1 MRSALHLFSTDL
13 APARIAELELLLSPD
28 EIARAGRFQFEADRA
43 GYVASRGTLRII
55 LAGYLGRPPQSIP
68 LTHEVLGKPV
78 IRFAESH
85 GLCFNLSRARDLC
98 LVAVTEG
105 VEVGVDVETL
115 RPLDDALTIA
125 KNRFTP
131 AEAAAIDS
139 PESFF
144 ALWTRKEA
152 VSKCLGWGL
161 TLPFDVF
168 SVTARPGSGPE
179 RVIIEHQGESSTLWI
194 QEVPLDRPGLVAAI
208 ATESEAPVGLPR
220 FLGPP
225 PSEVRFLGSTGSST
239 SAPPPTQERV

>member
-1 MRSALHLFSTDL
+1 M
-13 APARIAELELLLSPD
+13 
-28 EIARAGRFQFEADRA
+28 
-43 GYVASRGTLRII
+43 ASRGTLRLI

-68 LTHEVLGKPV
+68 LAHGVHGKPV
-78 IRFAESH
+78 IRFAESQGVH
-85 GLCFNLSRARDLC
+85 FSLSRARDLC

-105 VEVGVDVETL
+105 VKVGVDVEEV

-161 TLPFDVF
+161 SLPFDVF
-168 SVTARPGSGPE
+168 SVAAEPGSGPE
-179 RVIIEHQGESSTLWI
+179 RVIVEHQGESSTQWI
-194 QEVPLDRPGLVAAI
+194 QEVPLDQPGFVAAI
-208 ATESEAPVGLPR
+208 ATEGEEPVGLMAR
-220 FLGPP
+220 F
-225 PSEVRFLGSTGSST
+225 FGSTDSST
-239 SAPPPTQERV
+239 SGAPPTQERV